1 MLRSALLLGLGMAC
15 FGCSTLPSRY
25 ASADD
30 EEAGLVDVTEYVGN
44 SDAPRAT
51 EAGPTDGTP
60 PGQTDVAW
68 EDNGRPIRELTP
80 APRPEEMK
88 LPGNEM
94 KKKGQIVAAPDPN
107 AAKKPA
113 AEK

>member
-1 MLRSALLLGLGMAC
+1 MLRLALLLGLGLTC

-25 ASADD
+25 ATADD
-30 EEAGLVDVTEYVGN
+30 EEAGIVDVTEYVGN
-44 SDAPRAT
+44 GEAPVAT
-51 EAGPTDGTP
+51 EAGATDGTA
-60 PGQTDVAW
+60 PGQMAVAW

-94 KKKGQIVAAPDPN
+94 KKKGQIVAPPDPN
-107 AAKKPA
+107 AKKSA
-113 AEK
+113 SKK